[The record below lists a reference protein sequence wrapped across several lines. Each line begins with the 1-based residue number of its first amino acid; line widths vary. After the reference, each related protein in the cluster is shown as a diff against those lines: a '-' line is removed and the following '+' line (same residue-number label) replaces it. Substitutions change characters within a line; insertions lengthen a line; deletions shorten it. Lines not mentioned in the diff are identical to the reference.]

1 MIIESMGKII
11 TFIMESGRLQNKV
24 PDHLGQIFYLDL
36 QINSWITFKIIWQN
50 ILRNQA
56 DKNSNSLLQ

>member
-1 MIIESMGKII
+1 
-11 TFIMESGRLQNKV
+11 MERLQNKV
-24 PDHLGQIFYLDL
+24 PDHLEQIFCLDL

-56 DKNSNSLLQ
+56 DKNSNS